1 VRVDCSL
8 CGVKMLDLDLCL
20 SASVHVRSIL
30 HTQPLGIYNKDLV
43 WKSIHL
49 SLSLSILVGLPFSP
63 SIAFDIV
70 ACYLSPPPGFLFLSH
85 LPLLFRLQK
94 TESATPM
101 TIATTTPGSHHVLS
115 SCWPCLLSFRRP
127 WCNDNMSIE

>member
-8 CGVKMLDLDLCL
+8 CDVKMLDLDLCL
-20 SASVHVRSIL
+20 SASVNVRYIL
-30 HTQPLGIYNKDLV
+30 HTQPLRLYNKDLV
-43 WKSIHL
+43 WESIHP

-63 SIAFDIV
+63 SIPFDIV
-70 ACYLSPPPGFLFLSH
+70 ACYLSPHLGFLFLSH
-85 LPLLFRLQK
+85 LPLLFRWQK
-94 TESATPM
+94 TESVTPM
-101 TIATTTPGSHHVLS
+101 TIATTTPGSHHVSS